1 VKYRPML
8 NAGDVESPRRTAVFP
23 RDLSIGVLKPNNVSG
38 RRRGRSQTPYRS
50 FG

>member
-1 VKYRPML
+1 MQYRAML
-8 NAGDVESPRRTAVFP
+8 NAGDVESPRRTAVLA
-23 RDLSIGVLKPNNVSG
+23 RDSFIGVLKPNNVSG